1 MYSLF
6 VSSLRDDFPTQPLVM
21 AELARGGEGTSTGL
35 PPTDTLH
42 ELVCLGTSSGEEED
56 DIVMGV
62 DDISL
67 TEPDYPLHNK
77 DLLARL
83 LYEDHGEHPTTPLCT
98 DSSKD
103 SGVAML
109 DNPPQVIS
117 VDAQPSQESTADDT
131 LPQASPLHN
140 EHANDFPSS
149 KLSSKLAQEASQ
161 SGTTLSSYLG
171 SGERS
176 LESSIVRTLGME
188 KLTSLGR
195 VSRARV
201 CVESLEVEAGLV
213 DQVLSQ
219 RESERNEK
227 KVQMRNLLSLSKKNY
242 TR

>member
-1 MYSLF
+1 
-6 VSSLRDDFPTQPLVM
+6 
-21 AELARGGEGTSTGL
+21 
-35 PPTDTLH
+35 
-42 ELVCLGTSSGEEED
+42 
-56 DIVMGV
+56 MGV

-83 LYEDHGEHPTTPLCT
+83 LYEDHGEPPTVDTTPLCT
-98 DSSKD
+98 DSNKGND
-103 SGVAML
+103 TATL
-109 DNPPQVIS
+109 DNPPQVTS
-117 VDAQPSQESTADDT
+117 VDAEPSQKSATDDT
-131 LPQASPLHN
+131 LPQGSPLHN
-140 EHANDFPSS
+140 DHANDFPSS

-176 LESSIVRTLGME
+176 LESSIVRALGME
-188 KLTSLGR
+188 KLTSMGR

-201 CVESLEVEAGLV
+201 CVESLEVETALM

-219 RESERNEK
+219 RQSERNDK
-227 KVQMRNLLSLSKKNY
+227 KVQLRNLLSLSKKNY